1 MEVINSFFSNI
12 KDKLT
17 NPFFGTLI
25 IVLLIDHWELWYA
38 IFNFDDV
45 YTLNDKVIFIK
56 NYVTSNIT
64 LLSFLWDIAQA
75 ILYMFAGYLII
86 VATRS
91 LVLWIE
97 FYLMPLVT
105 GRIVNKNVVR
115 KEEYDDAVRER
126 EEYFDQYEEQRQN
139 VRNFSKTIDEQ
150 TEQIKLKD
158 QQLLQQSDTL
168 SSTIRD
174 LDLTKER
181 WGLSQKESQDKG
193 KQIDFFTKRIEQLEE
208 QYNFELKSKNKYQ
221 NLYFGSENIGF
232 YDSTLKFPPEV
243 INKVK
248 ELKRDNKWNA
258 FLNLGKFFQV
268 GGSIGNEILT
278 EMVNRDILFE
288 RGEHEEFTPLG
299 GIIWQYHRLFDDS
312 KQILP

>member
-45 YTLNDKVIFIK
+45 YTLNDKVIFIQ
-56 NYVTSNIT
+56 NYIISNIT
-64 LLSFLWDIAQA
+64 LLSFLWDIAQT
-75 ILYMFAGYLII
+75 ILYMFTGYLII
-86 VATRS
+86 VATRA

-97 FYLMPLVT
+97 FYLMPLIT

-126 EEYFDQYEEQRQN
+126 EEYFDQYEEQRQH

-150 TEQIKLKD
+150 MEQIKVKD
-158 QQLLQQSDTL
+158 QQLLEQSETL

-221 NLYFGSENIGF
+221 NLYFESENIGF

-299 GIIWQYHRLFDDS
+299 GIIWQYHRLFDD
-312 KQILP
+312 